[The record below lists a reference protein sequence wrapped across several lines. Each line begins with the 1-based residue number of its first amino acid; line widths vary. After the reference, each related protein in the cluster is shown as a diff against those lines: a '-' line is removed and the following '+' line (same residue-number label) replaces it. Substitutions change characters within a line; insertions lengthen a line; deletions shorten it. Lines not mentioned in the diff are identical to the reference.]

1 MVLPEHMRLYLFDKV
16 LLGYSLFMVA
26 ALLLFG
32 RPLAAYGDEIAFYI
46 STALLVL
53 IIGRYL
59 NERDGRFR
67 HFLRYLYPVLLFT
80 FLYRATGGMMFL
92 FFDHFFDPQLVAF
105 EKAILGIHP
114 TLYFDEHMLNVVTTE
129 ILSACYFL
137 YYPLVPIFMAAVYI
151 RGDYGVVKESMAA
164 VCLTFVMS
172 YLLFALY
179 PVEGPRWHFA
189 AAYLHEIEGPVFRPM
204 VDLVIRN
211 GAVRGGCMPSSHFGV
226 TLVLLIYATRY
237 YRRWLWLLVPVTLG
251 LAGGTVWGRFH
262 YVSDVVVGGL
272 IALFAVF
279 VAAKLAP
286 DQSETAPKNQTAK
299 ELQPYHAS

>member
-1 MVLPEHMRLYLFDKV
+1 MIWSAPIRLYLFDKV
-16 LLGYSLFMVA
+16 LLGYSLLMVA

-32 RPLAAYGDEIAFYI
+32 RPLQEYGDEIAFYI
-46 STALLVL
+46 STAFLVL
-53 IIGRYL
+53 IIGRFL
-59 NERDGRFR
+59 GEQDGRFR
-67 HFLRYLYPVLLFT
+67 HFLRYLYPVLLFM

-92 FFDHFFDPQLVAF
+92 YFDHFFDTQLVAF
-105 EKAILGIHP
+105 EKAIFGIHP
-114 TLYFDEHMLNVVTTE
+114 TLYIDEHMLNVVTTE

-137 YYPLVPIFMAAVYI
+137 YYPLVPVFMAAVYI
-151 RGDYGVVKESMAA
+151 RGDYGVLKESMAA

-172 YLLFALY
+172 YLLFALF

-189 AAYLHEIEGPVFRPM
+189 GVYLHQIEGPVFRPM

-226 TLVLLIYATRY
+226 TLVLLIYAARY
-237 YRRWLWLLVPVTLG
+237 YRRWLWLLIPVTLG

-272 IALFAVF
+272 IAVLATL
-279 VAAKLAP
+279 VAWKLAP
-286 DQSETAPKNQTAK
+286 VQSENATKNQTAK
-299 ELQPYHAS
+299 ELQTYHAS